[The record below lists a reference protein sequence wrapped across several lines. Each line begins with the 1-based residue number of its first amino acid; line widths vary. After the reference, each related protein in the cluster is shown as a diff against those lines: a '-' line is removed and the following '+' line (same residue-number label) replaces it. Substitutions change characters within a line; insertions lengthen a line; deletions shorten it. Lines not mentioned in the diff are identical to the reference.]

1 MASSDAIRAVPT
13 NFSIDVLPI
22 EREDERILSPDMD
35 KNSWTGGLSE
45 NRNGNLIGTR
55 EGENPTRTSAR
66 PAGKGCD
73 KVRKHI
79 WSAYKLRHAKAAIDM
94 QAFAARNDDLDLP
107 DQLVLPFIMNFLT
120 DERLRKLS
128 ADGPSGVFQK

>member
-1 MASSDAIRAVPT
+1 MKDVEGRNAKMKITNIVAV
-13 NFSIDVLPI
+13 LQ
-22 EREDERILSPDMD
+22 
-35 KNSWTGGLSE
+35 
-45 NRNGNLIGTR
+45 
-55 EGENPTRTSAR
+55 
-66 PAGKGCD
+66 
-73 KVRKHI
+73 
-79 WSAYKLRHAKAAIDM
+79 KAAIDM

>member
-1 MASSDAIRAVPT
+1 MKDVEGRNAKMKITNIVAV
-13 NFSIDVLPI
+13 L
-22 EREDERILSPDMD
+22 
-35 KNSWTGGLSE
+35 
-45 NRNGNLIGTR
+45 
-55 EGENPTRTSAR
+55 
-66 PAGKGCD
+66 
-73 KVRKHI
+73 H
-79 WSAYKLRHAKAAIDM
+79 KAAIDM